1 MLDALPE
8 PCRLSLTVDL
18 PVNDRA
24 DAIAAPT
31 DLALLRWLPR
41 AADAPSAVG
50 DGTVEFFHAVGEV
63 NEVREVLRRITA
75 ARIPLDDVELLH
87 TDVQTYVA
95 LVYEILA
102 GLAPDSDNDD
112 EELPGTFADGIP
124 TRFFRPGRLLAAWVR
139 WVREDFPQSRLVAM
153 IREGLLIVPETD
165 ESKYSNSRLAAVL
178 RNIGIGFGQQR
189 YLPKLD
195 EEFEA
200 AQRRLA
206 RVGAERDDEDQRDAD
221 DRRASCA
228 RRLEELR
235 LLRRLIVPLI
245 QAAPAAT
252 ASPCDIV
259 EAAIQTMKHVAHTVN
274 KSDNFARQR
283 LIEELV
289 DLQNWLRDE
298 AISADLD
305 IWSWLTRLP
314 DESRVLGSG
323 PQPGRLHVAAL
334 LSGGHSGRGHT
345 YVVGLDDSRF
355 PGAGSQDP
363 LLLDAE
369 RSAIS
374 TALPTAG
381 SQLEQRLSDFHRLL
395 ARLRG
400 RVTLSFSS
408 HDLVDDRD
416 KFPASQLLAAYR
428 LIAGNREGSQE
439 DFLKWLGRPASF
451 APIDDACCLNTTDW
465 WLNQLCAGDS
475 GTCRGPAGPAQL
487 STSGAR
493 Q

>member
-1 MLDALPE
+1 
-8 PCRLSLTVDL
+8 
-18 PVNDRA
+18 
-24 DAIAAPT
+24 
-31 DLALLRWLPR
+31 
-41 AADAPSAVG
+41 
-50 DGTVEFFHAVGEV
+50 
-63 NEVREVLRRITA
+63 
-75 ARIPLDDVELLH
+75 
-87 TDVQTYVA
+87 
-95 LVYEILA
+95 
-102 GLAPDSDNDD
+102 
-112 EELPGTFADGIP
+112 
-124 TRFFRPGRLLAAWVR
+124 
-139 WVREDFPQSRLVAM
+139 
-153 IREGLLIVPETD
+153 
-165 ESKYSNSRLAAVL
+165 
-178 RNIGIGFGQQR
+178 
-189 YLPKLD
+189 
-195 EEFEA
+195 
-200 AQRRLA
+200 
-206 RVGAERDDEDQRDAD
+206 
-221 DRRASCA
+221 
-228 RRLEELR
+228 
-235 LLRRLIVPLI
+235 
-245 QAAPAAT
+245 
-252 ASPCDIV
+252 
-259 EAAIQTMKHVAHTVN
+259 MKHVARTVN

-334 LSGGHSGRGHT
+334 LSGGHSGRRHT

-428 LIAGNREGSQE
+428 LIAGNREGSQD

-451 APIDDACCLNTTDW
+451 APIDDACCLNTMDW
-465 WLNQLCAGDS
+465 WLNQLCAGAPVHAADRLVLHS
-475 GTCRGPAGPAQL
+475 YPHLRAVVTPWHSEGLPSSLRTMAPSRWPGQSWIRRCPTVRSCRAIGW
-487 STSGAR
+487 R
-493 Q
+493 